1 MPFLK
6 DAVQL
11 KRYSAILLIQIFVIK
26 VQDIVE
32 DEPKKKV
39 VIEDNLWKT
48 TDIKEEEVE

>member
-1 MPFLK
+1 MNFFDRFSIAKKNIFIFLP
-6 DAVQL
+6 
-11 KRYSAILLIQIFVIK
+11 QIFVIK